1 MTTGTARK
9 GYENDEIIAPS
20 ETTPVRRNLNCV
32 RISILNVRSVTSD
45 SSARLDKTP
54 RDYSTSTEI
63 IKNKC
68 FIHKVRN
75 HKKNIRMFNMCVCHK
90 MSYRCNALLPIY
102 SVKFYLIEGT
112 WTWNMKIF
120 LLYRGT
126 SINKYWAR
134 TYHNSADSQLLISE
148 RVSIRQCSCMHWI
161 KPNWPEQ
168 GWWALGPCRIIPPK
182 YALYRSPKTEP

>member
-1 MTTGTARK
+1 MVRSVRRMCTCRPTRRITTDHMPAMKLGDFANKEQCLPVATDCQLPLKDCVTTGTARK

-112 WTWNMKIF
+112 WT
-120 LLYRGT
+120 
-126 SINKYWAR
+126 
-134 TYHNSADSQLLISE
+134 
-148 RVSIRQCSCMHWI
+148 
-161 KPNWPEQ
+161 
-168 GWWALGPCRIIPPK
+168 
-182 YALYRSPKTEP
+182 